1 MKNFLLRS
9 LVPAAAGLSIL
20 SAAAQAA
27 PAPLPAPR
35 IVVIDRNAILSNS
48 KVGQDILRQLKADH
62 DQDEKDLNSQA
73 AGVRAQIKAFQQQS
87 AILSAAVRQQKA
99 QELENRQRALQ
110 ELAQKKDAL
119 LQGGLY
125 KARLDVA
132 QAVGPILKQIMA
144 QHGANLL
151 LDKTVV
157 IDSSLNVD
165 ITNEVIKRLDQKIST
180 LKVQLVPP
188 PAGMVAPAPQ

>member
-9 LVPAAAGLSIL
+9 FVPAMAGFCIL
-20 SAAAQAA
+20 SAAQAA
-27 PAPLPAPR
+27 SPLPAPK
-35 IVVIDRNAILSNS
+35 IVVIDRNAILSGS
-48 KVGQDILRQLKADH
+48 KVGQDILRQLKADR
-62 DQDEKDLNSQA
+62 DEDERDLNSQA

-99 QELENRQRALQ
+99 QELEGRQRALQ
-110 ELAQKKDAL
+110 EEAQKKDAL

-132 QAVGPILKQIMA
+132 QAVGPILKQIMV
-144 QHGANLL
+144 QHGANLC

-165 ITNEVIKRLDQKIST
+165 ITNEVIGQLNQKMST

-188 PAGMVAPAPQ
+188 PAGMAAAAPQ